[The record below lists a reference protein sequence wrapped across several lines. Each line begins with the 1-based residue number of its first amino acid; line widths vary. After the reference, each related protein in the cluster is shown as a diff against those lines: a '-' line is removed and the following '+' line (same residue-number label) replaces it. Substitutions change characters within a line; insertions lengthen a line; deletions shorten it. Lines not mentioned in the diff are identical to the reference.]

1 MAEKS
6 SRDAGLARSA
16 AGHKA
21 APPGEVAPASC
32 GCEATWREMRSD
44 VHKETLAQPLLQAPA
59 VGIRSMWT
67 ICLSCLFFSPRQAFS
82 FKPRQIFFVL
92 VCLDD
97 QLPGS
102 FPRKPVPLSHPG
114 RVSSSYSTRRR
125 FSKELDLASRKQ
137 KPSFALFNDIFNFSG
152 RNPARQSTPEFLFT
166 PMQDNVTANIVSNL
180 CYLAENYILRA
191 SE

>member
-1 MAEKS
+1 M
-6 SRDAGLARSA
+6 
-16 AGHKA
+16 
-21 APPGEVAPASC
+21 SC
-32 GCEATWREMRSD
+32 GHETTWREMRSD

-67 ICLSCLFFSPRQAFS
+67 ICFSCLFFPQASLFLQAA
-82 FKPRQIFFVL
+82 PDFFVL

-102 FPRKPVPLSHPG
+102 FPRRPVPLSHPG
-114 RVSSSYSTRRR
+114 RISSSYSTWRR

-137 KPSFALFNDIFNFSG
+137 QPSFALFSDIFNFSG

-166 PMQDNVTANIVSNL
+166 PMQHNVTANIVSNL